1 MIRLDS
7 LFLPDGLI
15 WVDEFM
21 WQPVSGS
28 ADRALDGSEIT
39 NSAALNGGRP
49 ITLES
54 GAGLKRLDVD
64 ALQALASQ
72 ANGSFLLV
80 LRDIPYQVRFRHEE
94 VPAFS
99 ASPVF
104 PLARPAPTDYYTVT
118 IKLKTL

>member
-28 ADRALDGSEIT
+28 TDRALDGSEIT
-39 NSAALNGGRP
+39 NAAALNGGRP

-54 GAGLKRLDVD
+54 GAGLKRLDVE

-72 ANGSFLLV
+72 ADGSFLLV

-99 ASPVF
+99 ATPVF
-104 PLARPAPTDYYTVT
+104 PLARPEPTDYYTVT